1 MIYDDWENF
10 AGYAIFSKEVAQAIA
25 DFKANAGP
33 ELKNGTYELQGRM
46 LYASVFD
53 SKTTARLEDAVW
65 ETHAN
70 YADIQTLIAGQE
82 INFRRNPDG
91 LTPKTEYNAASDYQ
105 LFLSTKE
112 HGAELLITPACFA
125 IYFPGEAHI
134 TSFNTGEGISQPIRK
149 IVFKVHKDLFQK
161 SEEN

>member
-1 MIYDDWENF
+1 MIYDDWSYFEC
-10 AGYAIFSKEVAQAIA
+10 YAIFGKDVAKAIV
-25 DFKANAGP
+25 DFRAKAGP

-53 SKTTARLEDAVW
+53 SKTTAKLEDAVW
-65 ETHAN
+65 ETHCN
-70 YADIQTLIAGQE
+70 YADIQTLLAGQE
-82 INFRRNPDG
+82 LNFRRNPAG

-105 LFLSTKE
+105 LFLPTKE
-112 HGAELLITPACFA
+112 RGAELLITPARFA

-134 TSFNTGEGISQPIRK
+134 TSFNTGDGISQPIRK

-161 SEEN
+161 Q